1 MDIRSKHNL
10 PHWLWGNTALKQFTA
25 QTAED
30 PYPLYTDDKYTKAG
44 VEDAVFLSSEI
55 GRGQHI
61 LLFDCDF
68 PVYTRETSPGKWHVA
83 VNKEMSRSA
92 LQGVLFAL
100 AQAGVVETGYEAAVL
115 AKPKYG
121 ATLRWPWVKKGEDLP
136 LAQQPLNP
144 LVEEFEDTLPRASK
158 EMHEYLT
165 ALPTPTLVLEGEASL
180 TAEWRS
186 DALPF
191 SLRLTVHEDKKLPD
205 EYLVHTETQQQAT
218 RYETFLSL
226 MEAFSRDTQP
236 ASSDVPLARPWWM

>member
-10 PHWLWGNTALKQFTA
+10 PYWLWGNTPLKQIPT
-25 QTAED
+25 QTAEE
-30 PYPLYTDDKYTKAG
+30 PYPLYADDKYTEAG
-44 VEDAVFLSSEI
+44 VEDAVFLSSNS
-55 GRGQHI
+55 RGGKHL

-92 LQGVLFAL
+92 LQGVLYAL

-136 LAQQPLNP
+136 LAQQPLHP

-191 SLRLTVHEDKKLPD
+191 SLRLIVHEDKKLPD

-218 RYETFLSL
+218 RYKTFLSL
-226 MEAFSRDTQP
+226 MEAFSGKTN
-236 ASSDVPLARPWWM
+236 WWM

>member
-10 PHWLWGNTALKQFTA
+10 PHWLWGNTPLKQIPT
-25 QTAED
+25 QTEEE
-30 PYPLYTDDKYTKAG
+30 PYPLYSDDKYTEAG
-44 VEDAVFLSSEI
+44 VEDAVFLSSNSRE
-55 GRGQHI
+55 GKHL

-83 VNKEMSRSA
+83 VNKEMPRSA
-92 LQGVLFAL
+92 LQGVLYAL

-121 ATLRWPWVKKGEDLP
+121 ATLRWPWVKKGKDLP
-136 LAQQPLNP
+136 LAQQPLHP
-144 LVEEFEDTLPRASK
+144 IVRQFADTLPRASK

-165 ALPTPTLVLEGEASL
+165 ALPTPILVLEGEASL
-180 TAEWRS
+180 TVEWRS

-226 MEAFSRDTQP
+226 VEAFSGKTN
-236 ASSDVPLARPWWM
+236 WWV

>member
-10 PHWLWGNTALKQFTA
+10 PLWLWGNTPLKQIQT

-30 PYPLYTDDKYTKAG
+30 PYPLYTDDKYTEVG
-44 VEDAVFLSSEI
+44 VEDAVFLSSNA
-55 GRGQHI
+55 RGGKHL

-83 VNKEMSRSA
+83 VNKEMSRSD
-92 LQGVLFAL
+92 LQGVLYAL

-136 LAQQPLNP
+136 LAQQPLHP

-158 EMHEYLT
+158 EIHEYLT
-165 ALPTPTLVLEGEASL
+165 ALPSPTLVLEGEASL

-191 SLRLTVHEDKKLPD
+191 SLRLIVHEDKKLPD

-226 MEAFSRDTQP
+226 MEAFSRGTQP
-236 ASSDVPLARPWWM
+236 ASSGEPLACHWWM

>member
-10 PHWLWGNTALKQFTA
+10 PLWLWGNSPLKQIPT

-30 PYPLYTDDKYTKAG
+30 PYPLYADDKYRKAE
-44 VEDAVFLSSEI
+44 VEDAVFLSSNA
-55 GRGQHI
+55 RGGKHL

-92 LQGVLFAL
+92 LQGVLYAL

-121 ATLRWPWVKKGEDLP
+121 ATLRLPWVKKGEDIP
-136 LAQQPLNP
+136 LAQQPLHP

-165 ALPTPTLVLEGEASL
+165 ALPSPTLVLEGEASL

-191 SLRLTVHEDKKLPD
+191 LSKC
-205 EYLVHTETQQQAT
+205 TQ
-218 RYETFLSL
+218 
-226 MEAFSRDTQP
+226 
-236 ASSDVPLARPWWM
+236 VPRGRVQLGQTPQSKQHVNVT

>member
-1 MDIRSKHNL
+1 MSDLSPIAAEEELAAS
-10 PHWLWGNTALKQFTA
+10 NTISITQLFYQMRRVAADTGKS
-25 QTAED
+25 AE
-30 PYPLYTDDKYTKAG
+30 Y
-44 VEDAVFLSSEI
+44 
-55 GRGQHI
+55 
-61 LLFDCDF
+61 
-68 PVYTRETSPGKWHVA
+68 
-83 VNKEMSRSA
+83 
-92 LQGVLFAL
+92 L
-100 AQAGVVETGYEAAVL
+100 AEQI
-115 AKPKYG
+115 G
-121 ATLRWPWVKKGEDLP
+121 ATLRLPWVKKGEDLP
-136 LAQQPLNP
+136 LAQQPLHP

-226 MEAFSRDTQP
+226 TDAFSRDTQL
-236 ASSDVPLARPWWM
+236 AFSGEPLARIWWM

>member
-1 MDIRSKHNL
+1 MGEHSPEAD
-10 PHWLWGNTALKQFTA
+10 TA

-30 PYPLYTDDKYTKAG
+30 PYPLYADDRYTVAG
-44 VEDAVFLSSEI
+44 VEDAEFLSSNTK
-55 GRGQHI
+55 GGKHL

-83 VNKEMSRSA
+83 VLKEMSRSA
-92 LQGVLFAL
+92 LQGVLYAL

-144 LVEEFEDTLPRASK
+144 LVEEFEDTLPRAST
-158 EMHEYLT
+158 EIHEYLT
-165 ALPTPTLVLEGEASL
+165 ALPDPTLVLEGEASL
-180 TAEWRS
+180 TAEWES

-205 EYLVHTETQQQAT
+205 EYLVYTETQQKDT

-226 MEAFSRDTQP
+226 ADTFSRVSRP
-236 ASSDVPLARPWWM
+236 ASSGEPLARIRWM

>member
-10 PHWLWGNTALKQFTA
+10 PLWLWDNTAMKQIPT
-25 QTAED
+25 QTAEE
-30 PYPLYTDDKYTKAG
+30 PYPLYADDKYTEAG
-44 VEDAVFLSSEI
+44 VEDAVFLSSNA
-55 GRGQHI
+55 RGGKHL

-83 VNKEMSRSA
+83 VLKEMSRSA
-92 LQGVLFAL
+92 LQGVLYAL

-136 LAQQPLNP
+136 LAQQPLHP
-144 LVEEFEDTLPRASK
+144 LVRQFADTLPRASK

-180 TAEWRS
+180 TAEWKT
-186 DALPF
+186 DNLPF

-205 EYLVHTETQQQAT
+205 EYRVHTETQQQAT

-226 MEAFSRDTQP
+226 TEAFSGKTN
-236 ASSDVPLARPWWM
+236 WWM